1 MDEERMKQIAPEGG
15 AASEAKKSPQAVTDG
30 GRKKRKSPGNQDIL
44 GICNADHLLLKSFLI
59 ALITSVVMF
68 LPSII
73 WDEGYFLFLGDFN
86 SQQVPFYKLAH
97 AAVRSGNLGWNWY
110 TDLGAN
116 FIGSY
121 TFYLLGSPFFWLTL
135 PFPNDWVPYLMGPLL
150 MLKYAMMSMTAT
162 AWLRRYVKHSQYAIL
177 GGLLYAFSGYTMYN
191 TFFNHFLD
199 VMVFFPLLLIGM
211 DELVEHNTRGV
222 FALSVALCAVVNYV
236 FFAGEAVFMVL
247 YFIVKVWMG
256 GYKTTFRRF
265 LAVAAEAVLGFLISA
280 FFVLPSLIVMLQN
293 PRSSGFLTGYD
304 FWIYDYERKPWV
316 ILLTFFFPPELPS
329 QPILITDSYMRWT
342 SVQAYLP
349 IVSMCGVIAFVREN
363 HRHWL
368 KHFIILLIIMAFIPG
383 FNSMFTMMNDSYYA
397 RWFFMLVIM
406 LVLASV
412 LALERGSDEQI
423 RSGLKITAVFTIVVI
438 LAMLFT
444 PRMETKTTEVPVE
457 SVGADGKTTVEIQK
471 VDEEVMEFGIYNE
484 DFTVPFIIMALT
496 CVVSFY
502 ALYRI
507 LRHRKLR
514 PKLFAN
520 YLVLAVCL
528 FGMLYGNYYI
538 VYGKTR
544 SFDTKGYIIP
554 DAIQGQS
561 KVQFPETEQFFRID
575 NDDSFINMGMFWQ
588 VPDMHAFHSIVPV
601 SIMDYYEYIGDKR
614 DVNSKMEYKNFA
626 SRSLFSVKYFCDRLD
641 YTSDIF
647 GDTKDVNAKT
657 KMPGYRYLYDMA
669 GFAVWENENY
679 IPMGF
684 TYDTFIRQS
693 LVDKMGKSNRD
704 KLMVKALILSD
715 EQAQRYQGLM
725 KEATSDSGFTYT
737 AEAFEEDC
745 KKRAAESA
753 DTFEYDNTGF
763 TAHITLSK
771 DNLVFFSV
779 PYEAG
784 WTAEVNG
791 VPVDVERV
799 QIGFMAV
806 KASAGENVI
815 RFYYETPGLKAG
827 IAISVA
833 SGAALALYW
842 AGTVIYKRRKK
853 NENIVA
859 DVSDSI
865 PKV

>member
-1 MDEERMKQIAPEGG
+1 MDEERMKQTAPEGG

-349 IVSMCGVIAFVREN
+349 IVSMCGVVAFVREN

-406 LVLASV
+406 LMLASV

-554 DAIQGQS
+554 DAIQGPEQGAVS
-561 KVQFPETEQFFRID
+561 GDRSVFP
-575 NDDSFINMGMFWQ
+575 N
-588 VPDMHAFHSIVPV
+588 
-601 SIMDYYEYIGDKR
+601 
-614 DVNSKMEYKNFA
+614 
-626 SRSLFSVKYFCDRLD
+626 
-641 YTSDIF
+641 
-647 GDTKDVNAKT
+647 
-657 KMPGYRYLYDMA
+657 
-669 GFAVWENENY
+669 
-679 IPMGF
+679 
-684 TYDTFIRQS
+684 
-693 LVDKMGKSNRD
+693 
-704 KLMVKALILSD
+704 
-715 EQAQRYQGLM
+715 
-725 KEATSDSGFTYT
+725 
-737 AEAFEEDC
+737 
-745 KKRAAESA
+745 
-753 DTFEYDNTGF
+753 
-763 TAHITLSK
+763 
-771 DNLVFFSV
+771 
-779 PYEAG
+779 
-784 WTAEVNG
+784 
-791 VPVDVERV
+791 
-799 QIGFMAV
+799 
-806 KASAGENVI
+806 
-815 RFYYETPGLKAG
+815 
-827 IAISVA
+827 
-833 SGAALALYW
+833 
-842 AGTVIYKRRKK
+842 
-853 NENIVA
+853 
-859 DVSDSI
+859 
-865 PKV
+865 

>member
-1 MDEERMKQIAPEGG
+1 MDEEKITQPLSEGETAAENRKPESSGKRRRKAP
-15 AASEAKKSPQAVTDG
+15 V
-30 GRKKRKSPGNQDIL
+30 NQDIL
-44 GICNADHLLLKSFLI
+44 GICNGNHLLLKSFLI
-59 ALITSVVMF
+59 ALIAAVVMF

-97 AAVRSGNLGWNWY
+97 EAVRSGNLGWNWY

-121 TFYLLGSPFFWLTL
+121 TFYLLGSPFFWLSL

-150 MLKYAMMSMTAT
+150 MLKYALMSMTAT
-162 AWLRRYVKHSQYAIL
+162 AWLRRYVKHVEYAVL

-199 VMVFFPLLLIGM
+199 VMVFFPLMLIGM

-247 YFIVKVWMG
+247 YFVMKVWMG
-256 GYKTTFRRF
+256 GYKTTFKRF

-280 FFVLPSLIVMLQN
+280 FLVLPSLIVMLQN

-349 IVSMCGVIAFVREN
+349 LISMCGVIAFVREN

-368 KHFIILLIIMAFIPG
+368 KNFLILLVIIAFIPG
-383 FNSMFTMMNDSYYA
+383 LNSIFTMMNDSYYA
-397 RWFFMLVIM
+397 RWYFMLVLM

-412 LALERGSDEQI
+412 LALEQGSDEQI
-423 RSGLKITAVFTIVVI
+423 RGGLKITAVFTAVVI

-444 PRMETKTTEVPVE
+444 PRMETKTTQQPVE
-457 SVGADGKTTVEIQK
+457 SVGPDGKLTVEMQEVK
-471 VDEEVMEFGIYNE
+471 EEVMEFGIYNK
-484 DFTVPFIIMALT
+484 DFTVPFAIMALS
-496 CVVSFY
+496 CVISFY

-528 FGMLYGNYYI
+528 FGMIYGNYYI

-561 KVQFPETEQFFRID
+561 KVHFPETEQFFRID

-614 DVNSKMEYKNFA
+614 DVNSKMDYKYFA
-626 SRSLFSVKYFCDRLD
+626 SRSLFSVKYFCDRID
-641 YTSDIF
+641 YTADVF
-647 GDTKDVNAKT
+647 GDPDEAGAKT

-715 EQAQRYQGLM
+715 EQAHKYAGLM
-725 KEATSDSGFTYT
+725 NEALSDTGFTYT
-737 AEAFEEDC
+737 QEAYEQDC
-745 KKRAAESA
+745 RARAAEAA
-753 DTFEYDNTGF
+753 DSFEYDNTGF

-779 PYEAG
+779 PYEEG
-784 WTAEVNG
+784 WSAEVNG
-791 VPVDVERV
+791 EPVDVEKV

-806 KASAGENVI
+806 KASAGENEI
-815 RFYYETPGLKAG
+815 RFYYQTPGLNAG
-827 IAISVA
+827 IAISA
-833 SGAALALYW
+833 LSGAALAAYW
-842 AGTVIYKRRKK
+842 AGSVIYKKK
-853 NENIVA
+853 KSE
-859 DVSDSI
+859 
-865 PKV
+865 K